1 MLQNDKMND
10 NNNIQ
15 PQNSP
20 SLPTGRQAGEIAM
33 IKTFVFNPVQENTY
47 VLWDK
52 TGECAIVDAGCINQR
67 EFEELDNFIKSK
79 GLKPVKLINTH
90 GHFDH
95 IFGIEQCRKAYGLK
109 WEANM
114 GDEQW
119 IDEVQSRAGI
129 FGILVQPVSLPEIE
143 LNDGD
148 EIHFGNTSLKVLHV
162 PGHSPG
168 SVCFYDEKSKIL
180 ITGDVLFNGSIGRTD
195 LPGGDFNT
203 LITGIKSKLLVLPN
217 DVDVFPGHGPATT
230 IGDERV
236 RNMYLR

>member
-1 MLQNDKMND
+1 MND
-10 NNNIQ
+10 NNNILPMQ
-15 PQNSP
+15 KSP
-20 SLPTGRQAGEIAM
+20 LGDLGVIRV
-33 IKTFVFNPVQENTY
+33 FVFNPVQENTY
-47 VLWDK
+47 VLWDE
-52 TGECAIVDAGCINQR
+52 TGECAIIDAGCYNQS
-67 EFEELDNFIKSK
+67 EFEKLDNFIKSK

-95 IFGIEQCRKAYGLK
+95 IFGIEQCRKAYDLK
-109 WEANM
+109 WEAHS
-114 GDEQW
+114 GDKKWVE
-119 IDEVQSRAGI
+119 DVQNRAEL
-129 FGILVQPVSLPEIE
+129 FGLRVQPISLPEFE

-148 EIHFGNTSLKVLHV
+148 EVHFGNTTLKVIHV

-168 SVCFYDEKSKIL
+168 SICFYDEKSKIL

-203 LITGIKSKLLVLPN
+203 LIAGIKSKLLVLPD
-217 DVDVFPGHGPATT
+217 DVDVYPGHGPATT